1 MDFSTVKSIVIKEGA
16 VKKIECNG
24 VTIWQEAPS
33 IKNWARCSINQ
44 DGTVYNNGQ
53 GYKVG
58 YRVRSG
64 GAEGEALTAVCT
76 GFIPL
81 KNGDTL
87 RIYPP
92 FSGNNTENAINFYKS
107 DFTVFGQITDAGTAY
122 GSCTSAYKTTVINGV
137 SSLTLDSRHN
147 DTIAYVR
154 ITHITTDTS
163 NGANFI
169 ITINQEIP

>member
-1 MDFSTVKSIVIKEGA
+1 MDFSTVKALSIKEGV

-24 VTIWQEAPS
+24 VIIWQEAPS

-64 GAEGEALTAVCT
+64 GAEGINTYAVCT

-81 KNGDTL
+81 KSGDTL
-87 RIYPP
+87 RISPP
-92 FSGNNTENAINFYKS
+92 FSGLNTENCINFYKS
-107 DFTVFGQITDAGTAY
+107 DFTNFGQITDSGALY
-122 GSCTSAYKTTVINGV
+122 GSCTSAYKPTVINGV

-147 DTIAYVR
+147 DTIAYIR
-154 ITHITTDTS
+154 ITHHTTDTS

-169 ITINQEIP
+169 ITINEEIA

>member
-1 MDFSTVKSIVIKEGA
+1 MDFSTVKALSIKEGI
-16 VKKIECNG
+16 VKKIECNN
-24 VTIWQEAPS
+24 VTIWQKAPS
-33 IKNWARCSINQ
+33 IKNWVKYSTNQ
-44 DGTVYNNGQ
+44 DGTIYNGQ

-64 GAEGEALTAVCT
+64 GTEATEASSTCT

-87 RIYPP
+87 RISPP
-92 FSGNNTENAINFYKS
+92 FSGMNTENAINFYKS
-107 DFTVFGQITDAGTAY
+107 DFTVFGQITDSGAVY

-154 ITHITTDTS
+154 ITHSTTVTS

-169 ITINQEIP
+169 ITINQEIS

>member
-1 MDFSTVKSIVIKEGA
+1 MDFSTVKALSIKEGV
-16 VKKIECNG
+16 VKKIEYNG
-24 VTIWQEAPS
+24 VIIWQEAPS
-33 IKNWARCSINQ
+33 IKNWVRYSINQ

-53 GYKVG
+53 GYKIG

-64 GAEGEALTAVCT
+64 GAEGEDNYAVCT

-87 RIYPP
+87 RISPP
-92 FSGNNTENAINFYKS
+92 FSGINAENAINFYKS
-107 DFTVFGQITDAGTAY
+107 DFTVFGQITDTGAVY

-154 ITHITTDTS
+154 ITHHTTDTS

>member
-1 MDFSTVKSIVIKEGA
+1 MDFSTVKALSIKEGI

-24 VTIWQEAPS
+24 ITIWQEAPS
-33 IKNWARCSINQ
+33 VKNWARCSINQ

-58 YRVRSG
+58 YRLRSG
-64 GAEGEALTAVCT
+64 GAEATETYAVCT

-92 FSGNNTENAINFYKS
+92 FSGLNTENAINFYKS
-107 DFTVFGQITDAGTAY
+107 DFTVFGQITDMGTAY
-122 GSCTSAYKTTVINGV
+122 GSCTSAYRTTVINGI
-137 SSLTLDSRHN
+137 STLTLDSRHN
-147 DTIAYVR
+147 GTIAYVR
-154 ITHITTDTS
+154 ITHTTIDTS

-169 ITINQEIP
+169 ITINQEIV

>member
-1 MDFSTVKSIVIKEGA
+1 MDFSTVKALSIKEGI

-33 IKNWARCSINQ
+33 TKNWARCSINQ

-58 YRVRSG
+58 YRIRSG

-107 DFTVFGQITDAGTAY
+107 DFTVFGQITDSGTAY

-154 ITHITTDTS
+154 ITHKTTDTS
-163 NGANFI
+163 DGANFI
-169 ITINQEIP
+169 ITINQEIS

>member
-33 IKNWARCSINQ
+33 TKNWARCSINQ

-107 DFTVFGQITDAGTAY
+107 DFTVFGQITDTGAVY